1 MSFLAPLLATLI
13 GTLTALQANKYLS
26 AQVDQKT
33 NEIIIKDER
42 GKEISRFPNESDV
55 RLAPFD
61 IFHAFIKR
69 VTTNVTSAPQNA
81 QIGFD
86 NPFKADVTLTSLSF
100 VPDLAFQTKGV
111 AIVKIGGN
119 YITIDASS
127 LTDIDGVNVPLPPN
141 GIKFAHD
148 EKIEIFAWNGVDATN
163 VSLTMLVGIGGYL
176 G

>member
-1 MSFLAPLLATLI
+1 MAFLALLLASLI
-13 GTLTALQANKYLS
+13 GTLTAAQLNQRLS
-26 AQVDQKT
+26 VTEDKKT
-33 NEIIIKDER
+33 NEIVIKDER
-42 GKEISRFPNESDV
+42 GKEISRFANEEIKF
-55 RLAPFD
+55 APFD

-69 VTTNVTSAPQNA
+69 VTTNEISAPQKA
-81 QIGFD
+81 QIEFA

-100 VPDLAFQTKGV
+100 VPDAAFQTKGV

-127 LTDIDGVNVPLPPN
+127 LTDVDGVNVPLPPN

-148 EKIEIFAWNGVDATN
+148 EKIEVFVWNGIDAVN